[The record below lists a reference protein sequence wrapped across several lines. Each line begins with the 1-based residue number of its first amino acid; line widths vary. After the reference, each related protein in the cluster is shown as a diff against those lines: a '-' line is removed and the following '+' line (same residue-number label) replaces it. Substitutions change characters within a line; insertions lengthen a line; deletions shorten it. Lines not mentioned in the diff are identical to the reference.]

1 MNLRKWIFISVP
13 AAVAVALVVAAAVP
27 SLRERV
33 QSHFV
38 LHNQE
43 ILATADGD
51 LLGDGTSVK
60 VIKFRNGE
68 GIFVEILKMQA
79 NGDSTVIDRITLPD
93 KHDGM
98 FNYQGHVTRLA
109 VADINNDG
117 QMELLVPTFDNQ
129 LVPHLN
135 VFHYNSTLGKFEPF
149 EPPK

>member
-1 MNLRKWIFISVP
+1 MNKRRILFAVP
-13 AAVAVALVVAAAVP
+13 ALIAATLVVAAAVP
-27 SLRERV
+27 SWREKV
-33 QSHFV
+33 QSYFA

-60 VIKFRNGE
+60 VLKFRNAE
-68 GIFVEILKMQA
+68 GIFVEVLKMLP
-79 NGDSTVIDRITLPD
+79 NGDSKLIDRITLPD

-109 VADINNDG
+109 VADIDNDG
-117 QMELLVPTFDNQ
+117 QLELLIPTFDNQ

-135 VFHYNSTLGKFEPF
+135 VFHYNPTLGKFEPF